1 MDRTH
6 DPARTPLRGFLAAKV
21 AQPTT
26 ITPFVRERFQ
36 MKTLPLGAIALCAV
50 LVTSSLSGCA
60 LALVGGAAAATGLVM
75 TDRRDARTQLDDTT
89 IDGTTAREVRQIL
102 GDKGGHVTTTSY
114 FRKVLITGE
123 VPNEETRQRVVAAVQ
138 QTRDVAGVVDE
149 LAVMPD
155 SSLKQ
160 RAEDSAITARVKANL
175 VNTTGVPSNSIKVLT
190 DRGTTYLMGRLT
202 RRETELATEAARTTP
217 GVQRV
222 VRVIDY
228 ISDQAA
234 LHPGDV
240 GAGAAPVSS
249 ATPAADTATQ
259 DSAPMTPV
267 QGASTYPVSQSP
279 VIRQP
284 PVEVK
289 ALPPAK

>member
-1 MDRTH
+1 
-6 DPARTPLRGFLAAKV
+6 
-21 AQPTT
+21 
-26 ITPFVRERFQ
+26 
-36 MKTLPLGAIALCAV
+36 MKTLSVAPLALCAV
-50 LVTSSLSGCA
+50 LATSSLSGCA

-75 TDRRDARTQLDDTT
+75 TDRRDASTQLADKA
-89 IDGTTAREVRQIL
+89 IDGTTANEIRGIL
-102 GDKGGHVTTTSY
+102 GDKGGHVTATSY
-114 FRKVLITGE
+114 FRKVLLTGE
-123 VPNEETRQRVVAAVQ
+123 VPDRETRQRVVTTVQ
-138 QTRDVAGVVDE
+138 QTRDVASVVDE

-175 VNTTGVPSNSIKVLT
+175 VNATGVPSNSIKVLT

-228 ISDQAA
+228 ISEQAA
-234 LHPGDV
+234 LHPGDT
-240 GAGAAPVSS
+240 GARPAPVTSS
-249 ATPAADTATQ
+249 TSPAPTTATQ
-259 DSAPMTPV
+259 DSAPLEAV
-267 QGASTYPVSQSP
+267 QGASTFPVSQPP
-279 VIRQP
+279 VIQQP

-289 ALPPAK
+289 PLPPAR